1 MNLQDFIKS
10 YFNLNLPPHKSDTEQ
25 NKTIDYSV
33 LKNDIIF
40 NSLKNIE
47 EFKNFKI
54 SIVESDFYNVVDLN
68 KYNISTGLLM
78 QKAYKYSS
86 PPLEERLKDV
96 EEIIIYSITLTSTD
110 GDFVNNVTVM
120 LRGEFKKSDDFYV
133 FEEIKQKEILINE
146 GAKNKKVQLIKETHK
161 SPEGDFIIY
170 KTQVDDDI
178 VAHSYGSNLK
188 KAIEFFEDYIKKP
201 EENYKSEV
209 IREEF
214 I

>member
-1 MNLQDFIKS
+1 MNLQHFIRS
-10 YFNLNLPPHKSDTEQ
+10 YFNLNLPPHKFDTEQ

-54 SIVESDFYNVVDLN
+54 SIVESDFYNSVDLN

-78 QKAYKYSS
+78 QNTYKYNS

-110 GDFVNNVTVM
+110 GDFVNNVTIM
-120 LRGEFKKSDDFYV
+120 LRG
-133 FEEIKQKEILINE
+133 
-146 GAKNKKVQLIKETHK
+146 
-161 SPEGDFIIY
+161 DFIK
-170 KTQVDDDI
+170 KTIQ
-178 VAHSYGSNLK
+178 
-188 KAIEFFEDYIKKP
+188 
-201 EENYKSEV
+201 
-209 IREEF
+209 
-214 I
+214 